1 MNTRT
6 DSPPPSSVHR
16 FRAIAFDL
24 DDTLLDTSGL
34 LIPAASLRTY
44 ETLKDL
50 VPQLSFSSF
59 EARRV
64 QLAKSLSHPEI
75 FAQILEEVRP
85 GSRLTFA
92 DRLTQATLAFYQS
105 PIPNHLPLL
114 PGALENLNF
123 LRGKY
128 QLFLVTSG
136 VPSCQQQKIHAC
148 GLDSFFVR
156 SFLVDSMKQE
166 RKRGAFEQILRD
178 YQLAPQHLL
187 SVGNRLS
194 LEIRDAKLCGAM
206 TCHFRYGEHD
216 GEVPTQ
222 PEDIPDFSIHHHQEF
237 IRQCQL

>member
-1 MNTRT
+1 MITRT
-6 DSPPPSSVHR
+6 DSLSPSSARR
-16 FRAIAFDL
+16 FQAIAFDL

-50 VPQLSFSSF
+50 LLQLTFSEF

-85 GSRLTFA
+85 GARVLFT
-92 DRLTQATLAFYQS
+92 DRLSQATLAFYQS
-105 PIPNHLPLL
+105 PIPAHLPLL
-114 PGALENLNF
+114 PGALENLTD
-123 LRGKY
+123 LKDKY

-136 VPSCQQQKIHAC
+136 VPTCQQQKIQAC
-148 GLDSFFVR
+148 GLDGFFVR
-156 SFLVDSMKQE
+156 SFLVDSMKHE
-166 RKRGAFEQILRD
+166 RKQGAFEQILND
-178 YQLAPQHLL
+178 YNIEPHRLL
-187 SVGNRLS
+187 SIGNRLS

-222 PEDIPDFSIHHHQEF
+222 LEDIPDFTIHHHQEF